1 MNIYVIAT
9 YCKDTSFFG
18 TYSTIKRARLAFEK
32 FLTDNEN
39 VVSFEDIGDYCYHF
53 TMRNGEEFSAEILG
67 DIVDAEFEK
76 GIVKDE

>member
-39 VVSFEDIGDYCYHF
+39 IVSFKEDGYCYHF
-53 TMRNGEEFSAEILG
+53 TTRNGEEFSAEILG
-67 DIVDAEFEK
+67 DIIDAEFEEGMIK
-76 GIVKDE
+76 E